1 MKIIDTIKKKYF
13 PHKVKLVAG
22 EERAY
27 LTDLDKAFIY
37 ACQKLELYNNRLG
50 WFSPEIN
57 VSWRTNYEPNKY
69 DFFKFNVE
77 VQYKCWETGH
87 LREIFFQMTYNL
99 TNPKYW
105 KPFFK
110 LMEIFNYKEYELGF
124 KVYRRVKETAIGYD
138 RRMFK
143 VLDYILDEGPYRTSM
158 SWERVDTAFTKYFD
172 VEDEEPKEEK
182 SRNYSSYYQCQPK
195 QDDLRTKY
203 LKVLGI
209 SVEISKNEIKT
220 VYRKLVLKYHPDK
233 GGSPE
238 KFRQIQEAYEYLI
251 NN

>member
-13 PHKVKLVAG
+13 PHKVKLIIR
-22 EERAY
+22 EERTY
-27 LTDLDKAFIY
+27 LTDLDRAFIY
-37 ACQKLELYNNRLG
+37 ACQKLKLHNNRLG
-50 WFSPEIN
+50 WFSPATD
-57 VSWRTNYEPNKY
+57 VSWLTNYEPNKY

-87 LREIFFQMTYNL
+87 LREILYQMTLNL
-99 TNPKYW
+99 TSPKYW

-110 LMEIFNYKEYELGF
+110 LMEIFNYKEYKLGF
-124 KVYRRVKETAIGYD
+124 KVYRMAKETAMGYD
-138 RRMFK
+138 RELFK
-143 VLDYILDEGPYRTSM
+143 VLDCILDEGPYRTSM
-158 SWERVDTAFTKYFD
+158 SWERVYTAFTRYFD
-172 VEDEEPKEEK
+172 VEDEEPEEEK
-182 SRNYSSYYQCQPK
+182 SRNYSYYKCQPR

-203 LKVLGI
+203 LRILGI
-209 SVEISKNEIKT
+209 SVEMSKNEIKT

-238 KFRQIQEAYEYLI
+238 KFRQIQEAYEYLM